1 MARVPGVG
9 SGASGHVVVVLVSST
24 CGEERPVDNLAAA
37 RDEAATSFLLLR
49 LQVSWSTPPSAL
61 VHGTSGDIVVLV
73 LLVFST
79 ILDQVLAG

>member
-49 LQVSWSTPPSAL
+49 LQGVKASSWGGLQLWSPPAAL
-61 VHGTSGDIVVLV
+61 HNQS
-73 LLVFST
+73 SK
-79 ILDQVLAG
+79 Q